1 MNKKGHKS
9 PPASFP
15 VNDQGSLDFSDHQI
29 DPFEEEEK
37 GKAQVANF
45 SDLLNTLS
53 SVEEKTKS
61 LWLQIYENSVQDRK
75 NAYLMW
81 HGLYIHVKS
90 NPAEHAIHG
99 QNLSR
104 YIERMSKANDQML
117 KLAELVAEAS
127 ETEVDEMVTDE
138 DVYENILKSQQ
149 KQ

>member
-1 MNKKGHKS
+1 MSKKGNKQIPS
-9 PPASFP
+9 AMPI
-15 VNDQGSLDFSDHQI
+15 NDEGELDFSDHKI
-29 DPFEEEEK
+29 DPFEEEK
-37 GKAQVANF
+37 RGQKQIANF
-45 SDLLNTLS
+45 SDLLGTLS

-61 LWLQIYENSVQDRK
+61 LWLQIYENAVQDRK

-81 HGLYIHVKS
+81 HGLYVHVTS

-127 ETEVDEMVTDE
+127 ESEVEEMVSEE
-138 DVYENILKSQQ
+138 DVYENILQSQQ